1 MLKLSTRCWLGYAW
15 IGATIGSDGL
25 VIELL
30 AQILL
35 ILFSLLF
42 DLLAVE
48 TELSL
53 FKHAEFLKRQK
64 SQKLFRNESCPN
76 GLLLPYKLFND

>member
-1 MLKLSTRCWLGYAW
+1 MGYAW

-48 TELSL
+48 TELSA
-53 FKHAEFLKRQK
+53 FKHAEVQKRQK
-64 SQKLFRNESCPN
+64 SQKLFVMKVALMGCYCLTSY
-76 GLLLPYKLFND
+76 LMTDD